1 MSKLQFYLLM
11 GGSMSLSDAIRD
23 RCHLNSIKPFKF
35 YKAVMIDI
43 RNTSKLSVR
52 LLVTESTLGIQE
64 NWNDT
69 M

>member
-1 MSKLQFYLLM
+1 M
-11 GGSMSLSDAIRD
+11 GGSMPLYDAIRD

-43 RNTSKLSVR
+43 RNTSKCVSCLS
-52 LLVTESTLGIQE
+52 
-64 NWNDT
+64 DC